1 MGWIFERVKWPGN
14 WRTTL
19 LKVTSRFIVL
29 AMFKQAQKAILIIII
44 GSAAQRGFS
53 NYASKSFIYIHWV
66 QQLFESKSHVMT
78 LLVGG
83 I

>member
-1 MGWIFERVKWPGN
+1 
-14 WRTTL
+14 
-19 LKVTSRFIVL
+19 
-29 AMFKQAQKAILIIII
+29 MFKQARNANLLIII
-44 GSAAQRGFS
+44 GSAAQRVFS
-53 NYASKSFIYIHWV
+53 NYASKSFMYIHWV